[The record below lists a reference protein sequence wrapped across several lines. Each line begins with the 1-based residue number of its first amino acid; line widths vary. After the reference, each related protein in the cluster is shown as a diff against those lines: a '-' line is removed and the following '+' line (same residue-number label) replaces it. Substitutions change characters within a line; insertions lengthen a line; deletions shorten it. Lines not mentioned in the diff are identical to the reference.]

1 MTYFFFFFRG
11 WPACYEKTPCGPSPD
26 WPVNSA
32 LRPLLNDSEQIL
44 VADSAKYKCKNS
56 SLVTN
61 LGPVVEIP
69 CVFKPEDDGPS
80 FDWPPEWGT
89 KGTKCREPVLCKPVY
104 DPPLDTGLSLLHEY
118 PYYEFEK
125 AKFR

>member
-1 MTYFFFFFRG
+1 M
-11 WPACYEKTPCGPSPD
+11 
-26 WPVNSA
+26 
-32 LRPLLNDSEQIL
+32 

-69 CVFKPEDDGPS
+69 CVFKPENDGPS